1 MIERI
6 TGQLVENSPTYCI
19 VDCHGVG
26 LGLHIS
32 LNTFQFL
39 ERQPKN
45 NPIQLITYLH
55 VREDAMQLFGFA
67 DKSEKE
73 LFLLLN
79 SVSGVGP
86 RLAIAIL
93 SGYATD
99 DLRRAIANEDVGTLT
114 RIPGVG
120 KKTAQRLV
128 LELREKVGKSIPD
141 SALAELAEVSHQSS
155 RIVDEAIKALGEL
168 GFKTKDA
175 QSAVEKVLKQAN
187 QQLSL
192 EDLVVKALRE
202 L

>member
-6 TGQLVENSPTYCI
+6 TGKLLENSPTYCI

-39 ERQPKN
+39 KSQPQN

-55 VREDAMQLFGFA
+55 VREDALQLFGFA

-93 SGYATD
+93 SGYVTD
-99 DLRRAIANEDVGTLT
+99 DLRRAIASEDVETLT

-128 LELREKVGKSIPD
+128 LELREKVGQTVAD
-141 SALAELAEVSHQSS
+141 SALTELAQTSQQSS
-155 RIVDEAIKALGEL
+155 RVVDEAIKALSEL
-168 GFKTKDA
+168 GFKAKDA
-175 QSAVEKVLKQAN
+175 Q
-187 QQLSL
+187 LS
-192 EDLVVKALRE
+192 KR
-202 L
+202 